1 MFKIGEFAKI
11 AQVSGRL
18 LRYYDGIGLFTP
30 EQIDPDSGYR
40 FYSAAQLPRLNRI
53 LALRDLGLTLDQ
65 IGRMLD
71 GDISGDEIRG
81 MLFMR
86 KAQIEQNLQEEI
98 GRLNQVELRLK
109 QIEQE
114 DHPWTADVIIK
125 EVPALPILACS
136 LRDLE
141 NRAMWLVISAVMGRP
156 GPQLGLILW
165 SSRVCGDAFRIWSRL
180 HPCEQPGQHGFEFC
194 DGARQCRS

>member
-18 LRYYDGIGLFTP
+18 LRYYNEIGLFTP
-30 EQIDPDSGYR
+30 EQIDPASGYR

-71 GDISGDEIRG
+71 GDISADEIRG

-98 GRLNQVELRLK
+98 ERLNQVELRLK

-114 DHPWTADVIIK
+114 GHPWTADVVLK

-136 LRDLE
+136 FRDIE
-141 NRAMWLVISAVMGRP
+141 NQVMWSVISAVMNRALPTPPKNLPASAYLSSSSKTSPSPTKPAAWTSATFSTTP
-156 GPQLGLILW
+156 GLNHYP
-165 SSRVCGDAFRIWSRL
+165 
-180 HPCEQPGQHGFEFC
+180 
-194 DGARQCRS
+194 